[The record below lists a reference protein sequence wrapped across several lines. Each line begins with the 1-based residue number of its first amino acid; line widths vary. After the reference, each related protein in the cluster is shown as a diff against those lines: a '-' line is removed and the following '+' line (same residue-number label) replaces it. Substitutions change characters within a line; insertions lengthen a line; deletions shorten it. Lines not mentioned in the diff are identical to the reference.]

1 MSTSTS
7 PTRHPA
13 PDPRL
18 RELREALGQVT
29 SRDFGRLSGRWRA
42 LSRKPDAAKIDAL
55 GKDIAIS
62 VARRA
67 ARAASTVMTGLEAA
81 RAARRA
87 TDVAMSL
94 ASASILPA
102 SGVRE
107 SARQRPDRRP

>member
-1 MSTSTS
+1 MRPSTS

-55 GKDIAIS
+55 GKDIATS

-67 ARAASTVMTGLEAA
+67 T
-81 RAARRA
+81 
-87 TDVAMSL
+87 L
-94 ASASILPA
+94 AGADRGKKVVW
-102 SGVRE
+102 GVWRCSWE
-107 SARQRPDRRP
+107 RQ